1 MTQMMTLVRR
11 EVIENRSS
19 WAVPAAF
26 GALFVVAA
34 LLAVFGLVQFG
45 ALDRSM
51 MLAEMG
57 HELDASSI
65 YPALLVAFMP
75 IMVVLVMVMTFVV
88 FFYFL
93 DALYAERKDRSILF
107 WKSLPV
113 SDLQVV
119 GSKYLTGVAAI
130 PLLTIGIFLV
140 TAILVWLIGGF
151 ALLWAGSGA
160 ALAGG
165 PAALA
170 GATAIMVYILLTQA
184 LWLVPVHAW
193 LLLVSAFARRAVLG
207 WVVAP
212 PALLVVAERILL
224 GTRHFADM
232 IGHRM
237 IGGFQL
243 AFSNEHQQ
251 HTIFMESDGV
261 MVSAFP
267 ALGEFLT
274 PGRFLASPSLWA
286 GIAVGAMFLA
296 GAVWLRRWRDE
307 S

>member
-1 MTQMMTLVRR
+1 MTQMMTLIRR

-45 ALDRSM
+45 MMDRSM
-51 MLAEMG
+51 TLAEIG
-57 HELDASSI
+57 HELDATSI
-65 YPALLVAFMP
+65 YPALLVMFMP
-75 IMVVLVMVMTFVV
+75 IMVVLVLVMTFVV

-119 GSKYLTGVAAI
+119 GSKYLTGIVAI
-130 PLLTIGIFLV
+130 PLLTVGVFLV
-140 TAILVWLIGGF
+140 TAVLVWLIGGF
-151 ALLWAGSGA
+151 TLLWAGSGA

-165 PAALA
+165 PAAMLNA
-170 GATAIMVYILLTQA
+170 MAIMVYVLLTQA
-184 LWLVPVHAW
+184 LWLAPVHAW
-193 LLLVSAFARRAVLG
+193 LLLVSAFAKRAVLG

-212 PALLVVAERILL
+212 PALLVVAEKILL

-243 AFSNEHQQ
+243 AFSNAHSQ
-251 HTIFMESDGV
+251 HAIFMESDGAI
-261 MVSAFP
+261 VSAFP
-267 ALGEFLT
+267 PLGDFLT
-274 PGRFLASPSLWA
+274 PVRFLASPSLWI
-286 GIAVGAMFLA
+286 GIAVGVLFLA

>member
-1 MTQMMTLVRR
+1 MTQMMTLIRR

-45 ALDRSM
+45 MMDRSM
-51 MLAEMG
+51 TLAEIG
-57 HELDASSI
+57 HELDATSI
-65 YPALLVAFMP
+65 YPALLVMFMP
-75 IMVVLVMVMTFVV
+75 IMVVLVLVMTFVV

-119 GSKYLTGVAAI
+119 GSKYLTGIVAI
-130 PLLTIGIFLV
+130 PLLTVGIFLA
-140 TAILVWLIGGF
+140 TAILVWLIGGLT
-151 ALLWAGSGA
+151 LLWAGSGA

-165 PAALA
+165 PAAMFNA
-170 GATAIMVYILLTQA
+170 MAIMVYVLLTQA
-184 LWLVPVHAW
+184 LWLAPVHAW
-193 LLLVSAFARRAVLG
+193 LLLVSAFAKRAVLG

-212 PALLVVAERILL
+212 PALLVVAEKILL

-237 IGGFQL
+237 VGGFQL
-243 AFSNEHQQ
+243 AFSNAHSQ
-251 HTIFMESDGV
+251 HAIFMESDGAI
-261 MVSAFP
+261 VSAFP
-267 ALGEFLT
+267 LLGDFLT
-274 PGRFLASPSLWA
+274 PVRFLASPSLWI
-286 GIAVGAMFLA
+286 GIAVGVLFLA

>member
-1 MTQMMTLVRR
+1 MKQMMTLIRR
-11 EVIENRSS
+11 ELIENRSG

-34 LLAVFGLVQFG
+34 LAAVFGLVRVGLMDQ
-45 ALDRSM
+45 SM
-51 MLAEMG
+51 TLAEVG
-57 HELDASSI
+57 QELDPASI
-65 YPALLVAFMP
+65 YPALLVLFMP
-75 IMVVLVMVMTFVV
+75 IAVVLVVAMTFVV

-130 PLLTIGIFLV
+130 PVLTVGVFLV
-140 TAILVWLIGGF
+140 TAILVWLIGGL

-160 ALAGG
+160 ALLGG
-165 PAALA
+165 PGALA
-170 GATAIMVYILLTQA
+170 RATAVMVYMLLVQA
-184 LWLVPVHAW
+184 LWFAPIHGW

-207 WVVAP
+207 WVLAP
-212 PALLVVAERILL
+212 PALLIVAEKILL
-224 GTRHFADM
+224 GTRYFADTV
-232 IGHRM
+232 GHRL

-243 AFSNEHQQ
+243 AFSDEQ
-251 HTIFMESDGV
+251 HAMIMESDGAV
-261 MVSAFP
+261 ISSFP

-274 PGRFLASPSLWA
+274 PGRFLAAPSLWV
-286 GIAVGAMFLA
+286 GIAVGVIFLA